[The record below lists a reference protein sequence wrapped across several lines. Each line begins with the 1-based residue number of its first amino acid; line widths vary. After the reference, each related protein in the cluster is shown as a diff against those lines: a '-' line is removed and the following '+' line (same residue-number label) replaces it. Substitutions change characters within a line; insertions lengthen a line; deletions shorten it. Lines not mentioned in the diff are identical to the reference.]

1 MRAWLRR
8 KRASENHPALKQ
20 VDRLLSGR
28 PDELEVPISGLPDQL
43 EELVSIYEPL
53 FKLRD
58 YRVVSLDRDL
68 DDLWVAR
75 IERANVMDDGRE
87 R

>member
-1 MRAWLRR
+1 MRAWLGR
-8 KRASENHPALKQ
+8 KRASEDHPALRQ

-28 PDELEVPISGLPDQL
+28 PDELEVPISCLPGQL
-43 EELVSIYEPL
+43 EELVSVFEPL

-68 DDLWVAR
+68 DDLWIAR
-75 IERANVMDDGRE
+75 VKRHAGD
-87 R
+87 

>member
-1 MRAWLRR
+1 MRTWLGR
-8 KRASENHPALKQ
+8 KRASENHPALRH

-28 PDELEVPISGLPDQL
+28 PDELEVRISGLPDQL
-43 EELVSIYEPL
+43 EELVSVYEPL

-58 YRVVSLDRDL
+58 YRVVSLDRDF

-75 IERANVMDDGRE
+75 LERANR
-87 R
+87 